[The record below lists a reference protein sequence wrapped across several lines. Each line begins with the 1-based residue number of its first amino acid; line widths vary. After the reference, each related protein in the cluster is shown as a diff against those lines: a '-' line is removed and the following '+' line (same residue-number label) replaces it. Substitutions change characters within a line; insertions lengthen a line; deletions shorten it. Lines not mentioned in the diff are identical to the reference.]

1 MDTYNHGS
9 QWKTLDSVIG
19 FYTYQSNYEGPFQFS
34 SYLNNSFV
42 SNFLLKTSYIG
53 KILLVHGLQKFTLL
67 FIPFL
72 WFVFQCLHCVIN
84 RSDIITCIPTYLNFK
99 NSTHNPIL
107 PFHFCSKFLEILSL
121 FDTYIS
127 ILLKLTHINSFFLP
141 AQQLFQM
148 SAVSLCSPQI
158 IENISILQST
168 WSFGSKVTNF
178 SIFFPWYWYFSC
190 ISYLIQWNS
199 ESQVCWE
206 FLWHLLIPRDKE
218 LSLKLIKGNNY
229 GSTVRTL
236 GRCFEDI
243 LKPEN
248 WSF

>member
-1 MDTYNHGS
+1 MNPPP
-9 QWKTLDSVIG
+9 QWTLIIMALNERPWIVSLDSI
-19 FYTYQSNYEGPFQFS
+19 PFQFS

-107 PFHFCSKFLEILSL
+107 PFHFCPKFLEI
-121 FDTYIS
+121 FVS
-127 ILLKLTHINSFFLP
+127 IWYLHFHTAHFLLKLTHINSFWLP

-148 SAVSLCSPQI
+148 SAMSLCSPQI
-158 IENISILQST
+158 IENISIPQST
-168 WSFGSKVTNF
+168 WSFG
-178 SIFFPWYWYFSC
+178 
-190 ISYLIQWNS
+190 
-199 ESQVCWE
+199 
-206 FLWHLLIPRDKE
+206 R
-218 LSLKLIKGNNY
+218 
-229 GSTVRTL
+229 
-236 GRCFEDI
+236 
-243 LKPEN
+243 
-248 WSF
+248 